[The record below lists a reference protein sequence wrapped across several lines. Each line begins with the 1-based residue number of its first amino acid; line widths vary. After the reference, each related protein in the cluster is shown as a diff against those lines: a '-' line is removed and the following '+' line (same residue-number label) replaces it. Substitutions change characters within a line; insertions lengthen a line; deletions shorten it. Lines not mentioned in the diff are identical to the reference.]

1 MGVLDS
7 LFRRRDN
14 SASAAKTRLL
24 KVLVDDRYKLTP
36 DMMAQLKTDLA
47 EVFARY
53 LPSIDPDSIEVTL
66 QRGESNHHLKAD
78 IPLRRTPNP

>member
-1 MGVLDS
+1 MSILDS
-7 LFRRRDN
+7 LFRRRDG

-36 DMMAQLKTDLA
+36 EMMAQLKVDLA

-53 LPSIDPDSIEVTL
+53 LPSVDPDAIEVTL
-66 QRGESNHHLKAD
+66 QRGESNDHLKAD
-78 IPLRRTPNP
+78 IPLRRTPNT

>member
-7 LFRRRDN
+7 LFKKRDS
-14 SASAAKTRLL
+14 SANAAKTRLL

-36 DMMAQLKTDLA
+36 EMMSQLKLDLA

-53 LPSIDPDSIEVTL
+53 IPSVDPNSIEVTL
-66 QRGESNHHLKAD
+66 LRGESNDHLKAD
-78 IPLRRTPNP
+78 IPLRRPHNT

>member
-7 LFRRRDN
+7 LFKRRDG

-36 DMMAQLKTDLA
+36 EMMAQMKNDLA

-53 LPSIDPDSIEVTL
+53 LPAIDADSIEVTL
-66 QRGESNHHLKAD
+66 QRGESNDHLKAD
-78 IPLRRTPNP
+78 IPLRRTPNT

>member
-1 MGVLDS
+1 MSLFDT
-7 LFRRRDN
+7 LFRRKDG
-14 SASAAKTRLL
+14 SATDAKTRLL

-36 DMMAQLKTDLA
+36 EMMAQLKLDLA

-66 QRGESNHHLKAD
+66 QRGESNDHLKAD
-78 IPLRRTPNP
+78 IPLKRTPN

>member
-66 QRGESNHHLKAD
+66 QRGESNDHLKAD

>member
-7 LFRRRDN
+7 LFRRRDS
-14 SASAAKTRLL
+14 SATAAKTRLL

-36 DMMAQLKTDLA
+36 DMMAQLKLDLA

-53 LPSIDPDSIEVTL
+53 LPSVDPEAIDVTV
-66 QRGESNHHLKAD
+66 QRGESNDHLKAD
-78 IPLRRTPNP
+78 IPLRRTPNT